1 MKFGMKFACASTLL
15 ALAPLTAFSETS
27 LSYTSSPTSWVGHGE
42 TVAVD
47 PSMGFA
53 FGVQRNFDHGISFSI
68 NDFATNPGASRWWY
82 LDFAAPLGATL
93 EAGTYDGATRFPFQG
108 PNAGLSFIG
117 NGRGDNQLS
126 GSFDVLSVSYGPT
139 GDVLSFDA
147 TFVQVD
153 ENIPDWWNRGEIR
166 YNVSS
171 VPEPMMA
178 ELLCAGLL
186 AIGASVLYRRQ
197 ARGNDA
203 VVQGPTLA

>member
-1 MKFGMKFACASTLL
+1 MKFGMKFACASALL

-53 FGVQRNFDHGISFSI
+53 FGVRRNFDHGISFSI
-68 NDFATNPGASRWWY
+68 NDFASSPGTSRWWY

-93 EAGTYDGATRFPFQG
+93 EAGAYDDAHRFPFQG
-108 PNAGLSFIG
+108 PDAGLSFDG

-126 GSFDVLSVSYGPT
+126 GSFDVLSVKYGPA

-147 TFVQVD
+147 TFVQLD
-153 ENIPDWWNRGEIR
+153 ENIPSWWNRGEIR

-171 VPEPMMA
+171 IPEPTMV

-186 AIGASVLYRRQ
+186 GVGLLARRK
-197 ARGNDA
+197 R
-203 VVQGPTLA
+203 QG